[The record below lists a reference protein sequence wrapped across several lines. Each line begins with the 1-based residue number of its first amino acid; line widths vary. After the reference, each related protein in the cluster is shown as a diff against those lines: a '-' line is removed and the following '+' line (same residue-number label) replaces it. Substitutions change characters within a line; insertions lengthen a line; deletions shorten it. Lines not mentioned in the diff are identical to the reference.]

1 MVVGAGWAV
10 GCMGEVL
17 IEIAYENS
25 GAGPWN
31 RNPWK
36 EQTLCQ
42 ELYTITGHRK
52 GVQSLCLG
60 ISGSHMEK
68 KNQAWLK
75 TVGKVVTL
83 IFLFQPSSQNQG
95 RKEAQYH
102 KDPDKAHQHF
112 WKACAHV

>member
-1 MVVGAGWAV
+1 MAQKPLEGADIV
-10 GCMGEVL
+10 PRTL
-17 IEIAYENS
+17 DHHR
-25 GAGPWN
+25 P
-31 RNPWK
+31 
-36 EQTLCQ
+36 QTRGL
-42 ELYTITGHRK
+42 
-52 GVQSLCLG
+52 S

-83 IFLFQPSSQNQG
+83 IFLFLPSSQNRG

-102 KDPDKAHQHF
+102 KDPDEAHQHF